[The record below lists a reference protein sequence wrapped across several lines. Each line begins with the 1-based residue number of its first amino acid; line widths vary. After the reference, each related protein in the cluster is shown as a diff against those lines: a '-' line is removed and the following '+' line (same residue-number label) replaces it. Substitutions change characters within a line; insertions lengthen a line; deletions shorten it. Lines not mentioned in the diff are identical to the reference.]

1 MPSLHRCTCIARS
14 LDPRF
19 QERGFAP
26 IIVGVRSDPLL
37 EQPVT
42 IIMRGGRVGRGA
54 HVHPHRAGEVLAV
67 RARDLVRVR
76 VRLRLR
82 LRLRL
87 RVWVRL
93 RLRVIPGLPG
103 MPTRGRLPPSVLA
116 RCSSSVASHCHGSG
130 EDRRLG

>member
-42 IIMRGGRVGRGA
+42 VIMRGGGVWRGA

-76 VRLRLR
+76 VRVWVRI
-82 LRLRL
+82 RL
-87 RVWVRL
+87 RVRVRARVRVRVRERVRIRP
-93 RLRVIPGLPG
+93 RLNRTLTLT
-103 MPTRGRLPPSVLA
+103 PTRSSPCPS
-116 RCSSSVASHCHGSG
+116 
-130 EDRRLG
+130 